1 MAMTQERSHK
11 SKGMPKKVVDQA
23 LEAAGST
30 RGKGNRQEDCASGID
45 APERE
50 MLVARLAYFRAEK
63 RGFVPGMDQKDW
75 FEAEAEALLLSENQ

>member
-1 MAMTQERSHK
+1 MAMTQERSQK
-11 SKGMPKKVVDQA
+11 SKGTPKKVADKS
-23 LEAAGST
+23 LEAAGPT
-30 RGKGNRQEDCASGID
+30 RGNRKSHPGPASGVD

-75 FEAEAEALLLSENQ
+75 FEAEAEVLLLSESH